1 MSSHSSAPSSRFAA
15 SLRITVG
22 LIFALLWWGLSP
34 AVAQGQSLTPGATQ
48 AIAATHPALGTSPT
62 LQGKRLDGHPFSLR
76 SLQGKV
82 VLVFF
87 WSTSCPVCRD
97 KMPELRENYA
107 GWRKQAFE
115 LVTVSV
121 DPHRKD
127 IEDYEQIMT
136 VMVPTPQ
143 RFIQLWA
150 GEPGY
155 RDSFFDGAGMAT
167 GKTTGRSAQLPS
179 AYLIDKA
186 GKVVETYTG
195 RIPAEA
201 WDRIAELL

>member
-1 MSSHSSAPSSRFAA
+1 MTLYHSAPRSRFAA

-22 LIFALLWWGLSP
+22 MVFALLWWGITP
-34 AVAQGQSLTPGATQ
+34 ALAQGQSPAP
-48 AIAATHPALGTSPT
+48 AKPAMAAPHPALGTSPT
-62 LQGKRLDGHPFSLR
+62 LQGKRLDGQPFNLST
-76 SLQGKV
+76 LQGKV

-121 DPHRKD
+121 DPRRKD
-127 IEDYEQIMT
+127 IDDYEQIMS

-150 GEPGY
+150 GESGY
-155 RDSFFDGAGMAT
+155 RDSFFDGAGLAA
-167 GKTTGRSAQLPS
+167 GKATGRSAQLPS
-179 AYLIDKA
+179 AYLIDKS

>member
-1 MSSHSSAPSSRFAA
+1 MNTSLNVQTIGLPTVVRAVARTVVRTALSTVFAWLVFAA
-15 SLRITVG
+15 P
-22 LIFALLWWGLSP
+22 FAQAQ
-34 AVAQGQSLTPGATQ
+34 AVLP
-48 AIAATHPALGTSPT
+48 HPALGTTPV
-62 LQGKRLDGHPFSLR
+62 LQGKRLDGQAFDLSSLK
-76 SLQGKV
+76 GKV
-82 VLVFF
+82 TLLFY
-87 WSTSCPVCRD
+87 WSTNCPVCRD

-121 DPHRKD
+121 DARKKD
-127 IEDYEQIMT
+127 LDDYEQILS

-155 RDSFFDGAGMAT
+155 RDSLVDAAGKPV
-167 GKTTGRSAQLPS
+167 GKSSHLPS
-179 AYLIDKA
+179 AYLIDKS

>member
-1 MSSHSSAPSSRFAA
+1 MTSYLSAPSGRIAA
-15 SLRITVG
+15 SLRIALG
-22 LIFALLWWGLSP
+22 LVWALLWWGVNP
-34 AVAQGQSLTPGATQ
+34 ALAQGPSQTPGTQ
-48 AIAATHPALGTSPT
+48 ATAAPHPALGTSPT
-62 LQGKRLDGHPFSLR
+62 LQGKRLDGQPFNLST
-76 SLQGKV
+76 LQGKV

-87 WSTSCPVCRD
+87 WSTNCPVCRD

-121 DPHRKD
+121 DPRRKD
-127 IEDYEQIMT
+127 IEDYEQIMS

-155 RDSFFDGAGMAT
+155 RDSFFDGAGMTA
-167 GKTTGRSAQLPS
+167 GKATGRSAQLPS
-179 AYLIDKA
+179 AYLIDKS